1 MFVLRILARLV
12 VFAIVATLAFSVVRA
27 AAVGTWFHPGIALGV
42 LAIFV
47 LLRAL
52 RFARWRR
59 HGYAYGHG
67 CAGRGAWRGGW
78 RRGGWQ
84 RDPGAVSL

>member
-42 LAIFV
+42 NDSMRTDA
-47 LLRAL
+47 AL
-52 RFARWRR
+52 KGISGKRLT
-59 HGYAYGHG
+59 Y
-67 CAGRGAWRGGW
+67 RGPRT
-78 RRGGWQ
+78 Q
-84 RDPGAVSL
+84 EVH